1 MKLIDILKETFL
13 AEKIV
18 KIPDE
23 ELAKIEKLYNYM
35 KANKGKIRDSAP
47 KDYTE
52 AKADSKLNNYFKLND
67 LRGTPINV
75 KIYFYNNPDDD
86 YAALAYNK
94 GVYINLSGMT
104 NLPDFKDNIEHELV
118 HFVDPKANDP
128 NIANKLLKKGK
139 VIDVYDF
146 SNPDNLR
153 NYFKDVTEFD
163 AFTAPLVRLIKRNL
177 DSTGEYKKEFM
188 SNLNSLLSD
197 IKTKDFYELVE
208 DPKYIKKYKVG
219 DQVWN
224 TIRLLSNTTSWK
236 GSDSKWEGKIT
247 EDFWN
252 VLTMMQAWATKPTL
266 YKLFL
271 KRLGTEL

>member
-23 ELAKIEKLYNYM
+23 ELAKIEDLYNYT
-35 KANKGKIRDSAP
+35 KKNRKELLSAAP
-47 KDYTE
+47 KDHLK
-52 AKADSKLNNYFKLND
+52 AKVDSKLSGFFKLKD
-67 LRGTPINV
+67 LRGTPISV
-75 KIYFYNNPDDD
+75 KIRYYNNQDDD
-86 YAALAYNK
+86 YAALAVNRNIF
-94 GVYINLSGMT
+94 INLGNMT
-104 NLPDFKDNIEHELV
+104 NLPDFKDVIEHELI
-118 HFVDPKANDP
+118 HLVDPKATDSK
-128 NIANKLLKKGK
+128 IARGLIKAGK

-163 AFTAPLVRLIKRNL
+163 AFTAPLVRLIKKNL
-177 DSTGEYKKEFM
+177 DSTGEYRKEFM
-188 SNLNSLLSD
+188 SNLISLLSD
-197 IKTKDFYELVE
+197 IKTKDPSELVRN
-208 DPKYIKKYKVG
+208 PRYVKKYKVG
-219 DQVWN
+219 NQVWD

-236 GSDSKWEGKIT
+236 GEDSKWYGKIT
-247 EDFWN
+247 DDFWYMS
-252 VLTMMQAWATKPTL
+252 LMLQAWATKPTL